1 MTLTKNS
8 LFEDVAK
15 LGFTYKRANASPQ
28 LKPQMIGV
36 PSTLFA
42 SFSSIALRPSP
53 LPCAA
58 SISAVV
64 GGSSIDQ
71 GVGAVGLEGSY

>member
-1 MTLTKNS
+1 MPNS
-8 LFEDVAK
+8 AK
-15 LGFTYKRANASPQ
+15 ASPQ
-28 LKPQMIGV
+28 DRPQMIGV

-64 GGSSIDQ
+64 GGSSSRLWQAIITNS
-71 GVGAVGLEGSY
+71 GNAASGP